1 MESQDANG
9 VVNKSFMMLFAFLQE
24 RMIHMVLSNAY
35 NYINVLDKAADASWV
50 RNDVL
55 ANNIANADTPN
66 YKRKDVQF
74 ETYLSNAVAGTD
86 SLDETVA
93 NIDLSTLESTTYTE
107 QAGLSYREDGNNVD
121 ISTENVELA
130 KNQLKYYT
138 LMNSVNQE
146 FGRLKSAM
154 KKIGRA
160 HV

>member
-74 ETYLSNAVAGTD
+74 ESYLSNAVAGTD

-154 KKIGRA
+154 KTT
-160 HV
+160 

>member
-86 SLDETVA
+86 SLDKTVA

-154 KKIGRA
+154 KTT
-160 HV
+160 

>member
-35 NYINVLDKAADASWV
+35 NYIKVLDKAADASWV

-154 KKIGRA
+154 KTT
-160 HV
+160 